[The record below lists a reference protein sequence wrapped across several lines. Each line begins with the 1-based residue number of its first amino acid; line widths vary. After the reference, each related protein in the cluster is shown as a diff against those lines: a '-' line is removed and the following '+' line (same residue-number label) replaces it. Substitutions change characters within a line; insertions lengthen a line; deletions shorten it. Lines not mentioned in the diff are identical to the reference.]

1 MDEEGGCEGNSSQ
14 GSLKLRHDQMNM
26 SISSY
31 RKVSQGEVKG
41 WIKEEIIRL
50 LLPTFFGNPISSARE
65 MNAQVIKESR
75 LKWAAIL
82 TLPNGQRVFLKRD
95 RTKGWPESLK
105 YVFSPSKGR
114 KEWFMAHQLKERNLS
129 IPEPFGWMEKIR
141 RGFVKE
147 SYYLSEAIGSGTSLI
162 DDPLKL
168 GESSSID
175 ELARIVRK
183 IHDSGLFHED
193 LHAGNFLWDGQSIF
207 LTDLH
212 RGKIIRSLS
221 LKQRLWNLSQLF
233 HSLRSVWREGD
244 QVQFVKTYFEGDPIY
259 FQKKEDW
266 VQKIDSSMEQLQKRQ
281 WKSRAKRCLKE
292 STEFSIEKGK
302 GVRYYHR
309 RDLSLV
315 HLKRMLEEHLR
326 WVEEKPSSLA
336 KYSPEVMVSIL
347 KDGEKKISVKQF
359 RYPHFWDVFKE
370 HFRRSK
376 GLKAWLAGNGLRARG
391 IPSLLPLA
399 LVEEKNWFGWKEA
412 FLVMEA
418 HEMGREMD
426 RYMLEGLKDFRKR
439 RLFIKAFGQWL
450 SHFHKMNLYHQDMKT
465 CNLLI
470 SEKGETWDFHLLDL
484 EDVRLDEKVDGRK
497 LFRNLLQLNT
507 STPRVFTRVDRFRFF
522 REYLRFNPIVKDERN
537 FLKRLNEES
546 RKRGLVYVSPDGV
559 VVEPMG

>member
-1 MDEEGGCEGNSSQ
+1 MGG
-14 GSLKLRHDQMNM
+14 
-26 SISSY
+26 SIFGLE
-31 RKVSQGEVKG
+31 RVFDINITRGGIKGCVGED
-41 WIKEEIIRL
+41 IFH
-50 LLPTFFGNPISSARE
+50 LLPPRFFEDPVRSAQD
-65 MNAQVIKESR
+65 MGGSVIKESR
-75 LKWAAIL
+75 RRWAAIL
-82 TLPNGQRVFLKRD
+82 TLPNGQRVFLKGD

-105 YVFSPSKGR
+105 YVFFHSKGR

-141 RGFVKE
+141 WGFVKE

-162 DDPLKL
+162 DDPVKSAE
-168 GESSSID
+168 GSSID
-175 ELARIVRK
+175 ELARIVRE
-183 IHDSGLFHED
+183 IHDSGLLHRD
-193 LHAGNFLWDGQSIF
+193 LHAGNFLRNGTSLF

-212 RGKIIRSLS
+212 RAEILRSLS
-221 LKQRLWNLSQLF
+221 ADQRLWNLSQLF
-233 HSLRSVWREGD
+233 HSLRSVWGEGERLRFIEKYFKEGSLSLQKREAL
-244 QVQFVKTYFEGDPIY
+244 F
-259 FQKKEDW
+259 
-266 VQKIDSSMEQLQKRQ
+266 QKIDSLMGRLQERQ

-292 STEFSIEKGK
+292 STEFSIKKERG
-302 GVRYYHR
+302 GHIYHR
-309 RDLSLV
+309 RDFPLD
-315 HLKRMLEEHLR
+315 HLGKVLEEHLQ
-326 WVEEKPSSLA
+326 WVKEKPSMLA
-336 KYSPEVMVSIL
+336 KYSPEIIVSIL
-347 KDGEKKISVKQF
+347 KDGESKVCVKQF
-359 RYPHFWDVFKE
+359 RYPRLWDAFKE
-370 HFRRSK
+370 YFRRSK
-376 GLKAWLAGNGLRARG
+376 GRKSWVAGNGLRARG

-399 LVEEKNWFGWKEA
+399 LVEKKNWLGWKEA

-439 RLFIKAFGQWL
+439 RLFIKAFGRWL

-497 LFRNLLQLNT
+497 LFKNLLQLNT

-522 REYLRFNPIVKDERN
+522 REYLRFNPIVKDERT
-537 FLKRLNEES
+537 FLRRLIEES